1 MLLQRLIRAESTR
14 AVMAVRA
21 VPTVRPTTVTA
32 PNITTVRDVKVS
44 FIRMFKR
51 FSNK

>member
-14 AVMAVRA
+14 AVMAVCA
-21 VPTVRPTTVTA
+21 VLTVRPTTVTA